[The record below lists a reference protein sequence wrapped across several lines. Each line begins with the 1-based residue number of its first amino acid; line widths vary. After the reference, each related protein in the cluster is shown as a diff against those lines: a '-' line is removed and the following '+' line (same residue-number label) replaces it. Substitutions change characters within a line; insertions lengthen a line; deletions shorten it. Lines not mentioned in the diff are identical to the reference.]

1 MNNLITAAEAFVAL
15 QKGKTVLCRPIGD
28 MLDFSDLDQFPL
40 LFLANRVLNS
50 ASKSKLLNWLALHSQ
65 SH

>member
-1 MNNLITAAEAFVAL
+1 MKNILTAQEAFAAL

-28 MLDFSDLDQFPL
+28 MLDFSDLDSL
-40 LFLANRVLNS
+40 LFLVNRVLNS
-50 ASKSKLLNWLALHSQ
+50 ASKSKLLSWLALHSQ

>member
-1 MNNLITAAEAFVAL
+1 MKNILTAQEAFAAL

-28 MLDFSDLDQFPL
+28 MLDFSDLDQFPASVL
-40 LFLANRVLNS
+40 VNRVLNS
-50 ASKSKLLNWLALHSQ
+50 ASKSKLLSWLALHSQ